1 MGFNFAGI
9 AINKNVKE
17 EISVLQQLL
26 GKKLTLTDE
35 IYFEDAMSYHKEDND
50 CDVYFN
56 QNGTLVFLSEPI
68 ANSLKNA
75 SKGMKVLQFAV
86 SETSMVFVLELSEN
100 EEIVREI
107 PVPHIKLGELR
118 TLYATFLDHSDVV
131 YNRFPNLSCLHAS
144 YNHGNWHLRE
154 CTDHLCSNVLLDS
167 NRLRFL

>member
-17 EISVLQQLL
+17 EISVLEQLL

-100 EEIVREI
+100 EETIREI
-107 PVPHIKLGELR
+107 QEFEGERMFDEGEKFENESDEDEGFEVVLKSIKYIVDEDFWTIEPDAKSFR
-118 TLYATFLDHSDVV
+118 YKMS
-131 YNRFPNLSCLHAS
+131 
-144 YNHGNWHLRE
+144 
-154 CTDHLCSNVLLDS
+154 
-167 NRLRFL
+167 